1 MKKMMICAL
10 LTVAVACCGTALYA
24 QDNMSQSGGQM
35 SQGGQMQHHM
45 AMSPDQRLQ
54 HMTKTLNLNSDQQA
68 KIKPMLEQEQQQ
80 MESLHQDTSM
90 SQADKRSKMM
100 QIRQGTN
107 DQIKGVLT
115 SDQQAKWEQMQERN
129 MQRGMDHGGM
139 GQGAG
144 SGGGMGQSAPN
155 PQ

>member
-35 SQGGQMQHHM
+35 AQGGHHM
-45 AMSPDQRLQ
+45 ATPEQRLQ
-54 HMTKTLNLNSDQQA
+54 HMTRMLNLTDDQQA
-68 KIKPMLEQEQQQ
+68 KIKPMLEQQQQQ
-80 MESLHQDTSM
+80 MEALHQDSSM
-90 SQADKRSKMM
+90 SQADRHSKMM
-100 QIRQGTN
+100 EIRQST
-107 DQIKGVLT
+107 DEQIKGVLT
-115 SDQQAKWEQMQERN
+115 PEQQTKWQQMQERN
-129 MQRGMDHGGM
+129 MQRHGGM

-144 SGGGMGQSAPN
+144 AGTGSAPN